1 VTIKRLST
9 TLTSLCWLLLLYA
22 LPARSVLFYSTGDPS
37 FNTNAPGTR
46 ALTNSGWQ
54 FVGAWA
60 GFSGTVISSNCF
72 LTAKHVGGAIGA
84 PFEFQGSNYLTTA
97 SYDDP
102 TGDLRIWRVSGQ
114 FPIYAPLYT
123 KRNER
128 SKNLVVI
135 GRGTQRGA
143 EFRLN
148 GKLKG
153 WLWGPGDD
161 VQRWGVNRVQSVV
174 DGGAGLGELLR
185 ATFVAAGGRNE
196 AALSAGDS
204 GGPVFIKDG
213 KFYKLAGINYAVDG
227 PYSTTNSGPGFD
239 ASLFDRRGLYQETSA
254 DTWTLIPGRGG
265 KLPGGFYATRV
276 SSRVEWING
285 TLSQQTP

>member
-1 VTIKRLST
+1 VTIKRL
-9 TLTSLCWLLLLYA
+9 LTGRLGFCCLLLFHV
-22 LPARSVLFYSTGDPS
+22 LPARCVLFYSTGDPS
-37 FNTNAPGTR
+37 FNTNAPTAR

-54 FVGAWA
+54 YQGAWA

-72 LTAKHVGGAIGA
+72 LTAKHVGGAVGA
-84 PFEFQGSNYLTTA
+84 PFEFQGSNYLATA
-97 SYDDP
+97 FYDDP

-114 FPIYAPLYT
+114 FPFYAPLYT

-128 SKNLVVI
+128 GKNLLVI

-153 WLWGPGDD
+153 WVWGPGDD
-161 VQRWGVNRVQSVV
+161 VQRWGINRVQSIV
-174 DGGAGLGELLR
+174 DGGAGVGEFLR
-185 ATFVAAGGRNE
+185 ATFVAGGSRNE

-204 GGPVFIKDG
+204 GGAVFIKDG

-227 PYSTTNSGPGFD
+227 PYSTTNSGPAFD
-239 ASLFDRRGLYQETSA
+239 ASLFDRRGLYQETA
-254 DTWTLIPGRGG
+254 TDTWTLLPSRGG
-265 KLPGGFYATRV
+265 KMPGGFYATRV
-276 SSRVEWING
+276 SSRVDWINSM
-285 TLSQQTP
+285 LAQNQ